1 MGLNPKTQKRKSK
14 GRPDGG
20 QFAPETHE
28 TAPDDLDETPF
39 DQPEEDEGLSLAE
52 LAAQQKPA
60 TSYSFLPG
68 WGQAEKDFEERLG
81 DMPARFYSTDLV
93 EKTTKIPTPKLLQE
107 YGSVTKYVDTIAE
120 SSPLEK
126 RRLYNRW
133 TSGRMV
139 GALST
144 AASLPQDAK
153 NITRENVT
161 ETAKSLGLE
170 NLRFEES
177 GGQEVLIGQYGGRT
191 FMFQPEPKGD
201 QFATYRFT
209 RPYAIIPGA
218 TLTKKYGGVK
228 NVDELCQRLETDGY
242 EISEVQPPMGRSQ
255 RVVAYREVPGGN
267 EHVEL
272 SLHRN
277 PDGTTTVLGS
287 GIRPPLI
294 SGRFSKASFRCLIG
308 AERIRRATGK
318 NPLDLVAVAPGEE
331 KVGDYADLLDETLKA
346 QSFGERIRDQQKYVS
361 ETKTS
366 LASAWEDKKYPDQTH
381 RELAE
386 NSILLQAG
394 FRKVE
399 VDNDVDPKE
408 FHDFEQAVIEAQK
421 VLPKI
426 PVGSAPAV
434 RVRKLGKHRA
444 LGLYVPHV
452 NTICVD
458 VHDSGSFVH
467 EYGHMLDFQSAES
480 SMGDDFAEV
489 IGGYRQALTID
500 SSASRSAGYYRVPTE
515 IWARAF
521 ELWGRERLG
530 IDNRTVHPKETY
542 ESRFDY
548 RPFREDPGLKEGAF
562 RVFDRLARRES

>member
-1 MGLNPKTQKRKSK
+1 MNAKTQKRKSK

-20 QFAPETHE
+20 QFAPEQHE

-39 DQPEEDEGLSLAE
+39 DEPEDGGLSLAE
-52 LAAQQKPA
+52 LAEQQKPV

-93 EKTTKIPTPKLLQE
+93 EKTTKIPTPELLGE
-107 YGSVTKYVDTIAE
+107 YGSVSKYVDAIAE
-120 SSPLEK
+120 SSFLEK
-126 RRLYNRW
+126 SLLYDRW

-153 NITRENVT
+153 NITRKNVT

-170 NLRFEES
+170 NLRFEET
-177 GGQEVLIGQYGGRT
+177 GGQEVLIGQYGDRT
-191 FMFQPEPKGD
+191 FMFQPESKGN
-201 QFATYRFT
+201 QFAPYRFT

-242 EISEVQPPMGRSQ
+242 KISEIRPP
-255 RVVAYREVPGGN
+255 RVEAERAVPGGN
-267 EHVEL
+267 EHVKL
-272 SLHRN
+272 VLHHN
-277 PDGTTTVLGS
+277 PDGTTTVLG
-287 GIRPPLI
+287 GGTRPALI

-318 NPLDLVAVAPGEE
+318 NPLDLIATTPGEE

-399 VDNDVDPKE
+399 VDNDVDPGE

-421 VLPKI
+421 KLPKI
-426 PVGSAPAV
+426 PAGTTPAI

-467 EYGHMLDFQSAES
+467 EYGHMLDFQSTES

-489 IGGYRQALTID
+489 IGGYRQALVVD
-500 SSASRSAGYYRVPTE
+500 GSASRSAKYYQVPTE

-521 ELWGRERLG
+521 ELWSRERLG
-530 IDNRTVHPKETY
+530 IDNRTVQPKEAY

-548 RPFREDPGLKEGAF
+548 RPFQENPGLKAKAF
-562 RVFDRLARRES
+562 RVFDRLVEQR

>member
-93 EKTTKIPTPKLLQE
+93 EKTTKIPTPELLQE
-107 YGSVTKYVDTIAE
+107 YGSVTKYVEAVAE

-126 RRLYNRW
+126 SLLHDRW

-170 NLRFEES
+170 NLRFEQT
-177 GGQEVLIGQYGGRT
+177 GGQEVLIGQYKDRT

-218 TLTKKYGGVK
+218 TFTKKYGGVK

-242 EISEVQPPMGRSQ
+242 EISEIKPP
-255 RVVAYREVPGGN
+255 RVEAERAVSGGN

-272 SLHRN
+272 VLHHN
-277 PDGTTTVLGS
+277 PDGTNTVLG
-287 GIRPPLI
+287 GGTRPALI
-294 SGRFSKASFRCLIG
+294 KGRFSKASFRCLIG

-318 NPLDLVAVAPGEE
+318 NPLDLVKVSPGEE
-331 KVGDYADLLDETLKA
+331 NVDDYASLLDETLKA

-408 FHDFEQAVIEAQK
+408 FHDFEQAVLEAQK
-421 VLPKI
+421 KLPKI
-426 PVGSAPAV
+426 PAGTTPAI

-452 NTICVD
+452 NTICID

-467 EYGHMLDFQSAES
+467 EYGHMLDFQSTES

-489 IGGYRQALTID
+489 IGGYRQALVMD
-500 SSASRSAGYYRVPTE
+500 GSASRSAKYYQVPTE

-530 IDNRTVHPKETY
+530 IDNRTVQPKETY

-548 RPFREDPGLKEGAF
+548 RPFQENPMLKEKAF
-562 RVFDRLARRES
+562 KVFDRLAKQ

>member
-1 MGLNPKTQKRKSK
+1 MGMNPKTQKRKSK

-28 TAPDDLDETPF
+28 TTPNDLDETPF
-39 DQPEEDEGLSLAE
+39 DQPEDGLSLAE
-52 LAAQQKPA
+52 LAEQQKPA
-60 TSYSFLPG
+60 TNYSFLPG
-68 WGQAEKDFEERLG
+68 WGQAEKDFEQRLG
-81 DMPARFYSTDLV
+81 DMPARFYTTDLV
-93 EKTTKIPTPKLLQE
+93 EKTTKISTPKLLGE
-107 YGSVTKYVDTIAE
+107 YGSVSKYVDAIAE

-126 RRLYNRW
+126 RLLYNRW
-133 TSGRMV
+133 GSGRMV

-161 ETAKSLGLE
+161 ETAKNLGLE
-170 NLRFEES
+170 NLRFEQT
-177 GGQEVLIGQYGGRT
+177 GGQEVLIGQYGGHT
-191 FMFQPEPKGD
+191 FMFQPEPKGE

-209 RPYAIIPGA
+209 RPYAIVPGA

-228 NVDELCQRLETDGY
+228 NVDELCQRLEADGY
-242 EISEVQPPMGRSQ
+242 EITKVHPP
-255 RVVAYREVPGGN
+255 RVVAERVVSGGN

-272 SLHRN
+272 SLHWN
-277 PDGTTTVLGS
+277 PDGTAIVLGS
-287 GIRPPLI
+287 GRRPVLI

-318 NPLDLVAVAPGEE
+318 NPLDLVATNPGEE
-331 KVGDYADLLDETLKA
+331 NVDDYASLLDETLKA

-399 VDNDVDPKE
+399 VDNDVAPKE
-408 FHDFEQAVIEAQK
+408 FHDFEQAVLEAQK
-421 VLPKI
+421 KLPKI
-426 PVGSAPAV
+426 PAGTTPAV
-434 RVRKLGKHRA
+434 RVRKLGKHKA

-467 EYGHMLDFQSAES
+467 EYGHMLDFQSTES
-480 SMGDDFAEV
+480 SMGEDFAEV
-489 IGGYRQALTID
+489 IGGYRKALTLD
-500 SSASRSAGYYRVPTE
+500 GSAARSASYYRVPTE

-548 RPFREDPGLKEGAF
+548 RPFQEDPELKERAF
-562 RVFDRLARRES
+562 RVFDRLAGEDSTV

>member
-39 DQPEEDEGLSLAE
+39 GEPEDGGLSLAE

-93 EKTTKIPTPKLLQE
+93 EKTTKIPTPELLQE
-107 YGSVTKYVDTIAE
+107 YGSVSKYVDAIAE
-120 SSPLEK
+120 SSFLEK
-126 RRLYNRW
+126 SLLYDRW

-161 ETAKSLGLE
+161 ETAKNLGLE
-170 NLRFEES
+170 NLRFEQT

-201 QFATYRFT
+201 QFAPYRFT
-209 RPYAIIPGA
+209 RPYAVIPGA
-218 TLTKKYGGVK
+218 TFTKKYGGVK
-228 NVDELCQRLETDGY
+228 NVNELCQRLEADGY
-242 EISEVQPPMGRSQ
+242 KISEVRPP
-255 RVVAYREVPGGN
+255 RVEAKRVVPGGD

-272 SLHRN
+272 VLHHN
-277 PDGTTTVLGS
+277 PDGTTTVLG
-287 GIRPPLI
+287 GGTRPALI
-294 SGRFSKASFRCLIG
+294 KGRFSKASFRCLIG

-318 NPLDLVAVAPGEE
+318 NPLDLVATDPGEE
-331 KVGDYADLLDETLKA
+331 KVGDYASLLDETLKA

-408 FHDFEQAVIEAQK
+408 FHDFEQAVLEAQK
-421 VLPKI
+421 VLPKM
-426 PVGSAPAV
+426 PAGTTPAI

-489 IGGYRQALTID
+489 IGVYRQALVMD
-500 SSASRSAGYYRVPTE
+500 GSASRSAKYYQVPTE

-530 IDNRTVHPKETY
+530 IDNRIVQPKETY

-548 RPFREDPGLKEGAF
+548 RPFREVPGLKEKAF
-562 RVFDRLARRES
+562 RVFDRLTEQR

>member
-28 TAPDDLDETPF
+28 VVPNDLDETPF

-52 LAAQQKPA
+52 LAEQQKPA
-60 TSYSFLPG
+60 TNYSFLPG

-93 EKTTKIPTPKLLQE
+93 EKTTKIPTPELLQE
-107 YGSVTKYVDTIAE
+107 YGSVSKYVDTIAE

-126 RRLYNRW
+126 RLLHDRW

-177 GGQEVLIGQYGGRT
+177 GGQEVLIGQYKDRT

-242 EISEVQPPMGRSQ
+242 EISEIKPP
-255 RVVAYREVPGGN
+255 RVEAERAVSGGN
-267 EHVEL
+267 EHVKL
-272 SLHRN
+272 VLHHN
-277 PDGTTTVLGS
+277 PDGTNTVLG
-287 GIRPPLI
+287 GGTRPALI

-318 NPLDLVAVAPGEE
+318 NPLDLVKVSPGEE
-331 KVGDYADLLDETLKA
+331 NVDDYASLLDETLKA

-408 FHDFEQAVIEAQK
+408 FHDFEQAVLEAQK
-421 VLPKI
+421 KLPKI
-426 PVGSAPAV
+426 PAGTTPAI

-467 EYGHMLDFQSAES
+467 EYGHMLDFQSTES

-489 IGGYRQALTID
+489 IGGYRQALVMD
-500 SSASRSAGYYRVPTE
+500 GSASRSAKYYQVPTE

-530 IDNRTVHPKETY
+530 IDNRTVKPKEAY

-548 RPFREDPGLKEGAF
+548 RPFQENPGLKAKAF
-562 RVFDRLARRES
+562 RVFDRLAE

>member
-52 LAAQQKPA
+52 LTEQQKPA
-60 TSYSFLPG
+60 TNYSFLPG

-93 EKTTKIPTPKLLQE
+93 EKTTKIPTPELLQE
-107 YGSVTKYVDTIAE
+107 YGSVTKYVEAVAGA
-120 SSPLEK
+120 SSLEQYS
-126 RRLYNRW
+126 LYDRW

-153 NITRENVT
+153 NITRENIT

-170 NLRFEES
+170 NLRFEQT
-177 GGQEVLIGQYGGRT
+177 GGQEVLIGQYGDRT

-242 EISEVQPPMGRSQ
+242 KISEIKPP
-255 RVVAYREVPGGN
+255 RVEAERAVPGGN
-267 EHVEL
+267 EHVKL
-272 SLHRN
+272 VLHHN
-277 PDGTTTVLGS
+277 PDGTTTVLG
-287 GIRPPLI
+287 GGTRPALI
-294 SGRFSKASFRCLIG
+294 KGRFSKASFRCLIG

-318 NPLDLVAVAPGEE
+318 NPLDLVATDPGEE
-331 KVGDYADLLDETLKA
+331 KVGDYASLLDETLKA

-399 VDNDVDPKE
+399 VDNDVDPEE
-408 FHDFEQAVIEAQK
+408 FHDFEQAVLEAQK

-426 PVGSAPAV
+426 PAGTTPAI

-467 EYGHMLDFQSAES
+467 EYGHMLDFQSTES
-480 SMGDDFAEV
+480 SMGDDFGEV
-489 IGGYRQALTID
+489 IGGYRQALVVD
-500 SSASRSAGYYRVPTE
+500 GSASRSAGYYRVPTE

-530 IDNRTVHPKETY
+530 IDNRTVQPKETY
-542 ESRFDY
+542 GSRFDY
-548 RPFREDPGLKEGAF
+548 RPFQENPMLKEKAF
-562 RVFDRLARRES
+562 KVFDRLAKQ

>member
-1 MGLNPKTQKRKSK
+1 MGLNPKTQKRKGK

-20 QFAPETHE
+20 QFAPEIHE
-28 TAPDDLDETPF
+28 ATPNDLDEAPF
-39 DQPEEDEGLSLAE
+39 DQPEDGLSLAE
-52 LAAQQKPA
+52 LAEQQKPV
-60 TSYSFLPG
+60 TNYSFLPG
-68 WGQAEKDFEERLG
+68 WGQAEKDFEQRLG

-93 EKTTKIPTPKLLQE
+93 EKTTKISTPKLLGE
-107 YGSVTKYVDTIAE
+107 YGSVSKYVDAIAE

-126 RRLYNRW
+126 SLLHDRW
-133 TSGRMV
+133 GSGRMV

-191 FMFQPEPKGD
+191 FMFQPEPKGE

-218 TLTKKYGGVK
+218 TLTQKYGGVK

-242 EISEVQPPMGRSQ
+242 EITKVHPP
-255 RVVAYREVPGGN
+255 RVVAERVVSGGN

-272 SLHRN
+272 SLHWN
-277 PDGTTTVLGS
+277 PDGTTTVLG
-287 GIRPPLI
+287 GGRRPALI

-318 NPLDLVAVAPGEE
+318 NPLDLVATNPGEE
-331 KVGDYADLLDETLKA
+331 NIDDYASLLDETLKA

-399 VDNDVDPKE
+399 VDNDVAPKE

-421 VLPKI
+421 VLPKM
-426 PVGSAPAV
+426 PAGSAPAV
-434 RVRKLGKHRA
+434 RVRKLGKHKA

-480 SMGDDFAEV
+480 SMGNDFAEV
-489 IGGYRQALTID
+489 IGGYRRAFVMD
-500 SSASRSAGYYRVPTE
+500 GSASRSAKYCQVPTE

-521 ELWGRERLG
+521 ELWSRERLG

-548 RPFREDPGLKEGAF
+548 RPFREDPELKEKAF
-562 RVFDRLARRES
+562 RVFDRLAGEDSTV

>member
-28 TAPDDLDETPF
+28 ATPNDLDETPF
-39 DQPEEDEGLSLAE
+39 GEPEDGGLSLAE
-52 LAAQQKPA
+52 LAAQQKPV

-93 EKTTKIPTPKLLQE
+93 EKTTKIPTPELLQE
-107 YGSVTKYVDTIAE
+107 YGSVSKYVDTIAE

-126 RRLYNRW
+126 SRLYNRW
-133 TSGRMV
+133 ASGRMV

-161 ETAKSLGLE
+161 ETAKNLGLE
-170 NLRFEES
+170 NLRFEQT

-218 TLTKKYGGVK
+218 TLTKKYGGAK
-228 NVDELCQRLETDGY
+228 NADELRERLKADGY
-242 EISEVQPPMGRSQ
+242 EDVDVRPSGLRGEKVTARRKVTNGVENIKMVITQNSDGSVTL
-255 RVVAYREVPGGN
+255 YGG
-267 EHVEL
+267 
-272 SLHRN
+272 
-277 PDGTTTVLGS
+277 GS
-287 GIRPPLI
+287 RPALI

-331 KVGDYADLLDETLKA
+331 KIDDYADLLDETLKA

-361 ETKTS
+361 DTKTS

-421 VLPKI
+421 KLPKI
-426 PVGSAPAV
+426 PAGTTPAI

-467 EYGHMLDFQSAES
+467 EYGHMLDFQSTES

-489 IGGYRQALTID
+489 IGGYRQALVMD
-500 SSASRSAGYYRVPTE
+500 GSAARSAKYYQVPTE

-530 IDNRTVHPKETY
+530 IDNRTVKSKEAY

-548 RPFREDPGLKEGAF
+548 RPFQENPELKEKAF
-562 RVFDRLARRES
+562 RVFDRLAKQQR